1 MSHSAGKSF
10 SSCHDSLSL
19 ILCLECV
26 YFPISLFVMCM
37 RQISLHSGSPPLLLA
52 CFGTH
57 LTFRCSAL
65 TGVLHTQSLEWLGQL
80 TFPSGRSCNT
90 AFGNYFFFFFSFLTP
105 PQHMVFLGQGS
116 HLSHGC
122 DPIGSSLTN
131 QLFPGSNLC
140 PSAPKMPP
148 LIPLCHSRNS
158 YQLLY
163 IISPLRKLF
172 RLFPNCTFLKFFFPP
187 FCMAFIFTI

>member
-1 MSHSAGKSF
+1 MGHSAGKSF

-65 TGVLHTQSLEWLGQL
+65 TDVLHTQSLEWLGQL

-90 AFGNYFFFFFSFLTP
+90 AFGNYFFFFFFFFDSPSAYGVPGPGITSEPRLWPNWQFLNQPTVP
-105 PQHMVFLGQGS
+105 GIEPVSQCSQDAAA
-116 HLSHGC
+116 
-122 DPIGSSLTN
+122 DPIVPQQELLSTSLYY
-131 QLFPGSNLC
+131 LSL
-140 PSAPKMPP
+140 KE
-148 LIPLCHSRNS
+148 
-158 YQLLY
+158 
-163 IISPLRKLF
+163 
-172 RLFPNCTFLKFFFPP
+172 TF
-187 FCMAFIFTI
+187 